1 MRILLLH
8 LDGKLPNLALMRV
21 AAHHRQLGDEVEL
34 RRAGNAAA
42 LEPRFGDAPWDRVYG
57 SLIFERTRPLA
68 QRARTVYPGIELGG
82 TGWRVESSLA
92 DVGIDD
98 GPVDYADYPRWRQS
112 IGFAMR
118 GCRLRCEFCV
128 VPRKEGRARSASTV
142 AEIWRGAPWP
152 RELLLLDNDFFGNP
166 AWRDRIAELRDR
178 MLNDETAA
186 AIASVNY
193 RDDSMQRPRIYT
205 AWG

>member
-42 LEPRFGDAPWDRVYG
+42 LEPRFGDAPWDRVYN
-57 SLIFERTRPLA
+57 A
-68 QRARTVYPGIELGG
+68 
-82 TGWRVESSLA
+82 
-92 DVGIDD
+92 
-98 GPVDYADYPRWRQS
+98 
-112 IGFAMR
+112 
-118 GCRLRCEFCV
+118 
-128 VPRKEGRARSASTV
+128 
-142 AEIWRGAPWP
+142 
-152 RELLLLDNDFFGNP
+152 
-166 AWRDRIAELRDR
+166 R